1 MPLFCYQEND
11 ENILNI
17 TSIYFVNFVLVCT
30 GHEITHIISKYQN
43 LLLNIYLPALAPSSL

>member
-17 TSIYFVNFVLVCT
+17 TSIYFENIVSVCT
-30 GHEITHIISKYQN
+30 GHKITHIISKYQN